1 METSSL
7 LNSTQKYAAAA
18 LFSLALHQSQIH
30 QTRPWNALKSLE
42 DEDVGEGA
50 SVGKEDSVSENPNLW
65 IHDSSNLLNPVLK
78 FIGVEEQTVH
88 GLKETA
94 ASSSQ
99 VRHHVGSFLTLLA
112 EDSKDLPEEKGDKEI
127 ALAKSVHAMVLTLKT
142 TPVPLQEAKNGAEYE
157 AKCRENHTNIDKNTP
172 SIPSESTQHITTSN
186 KDGEL
191 DVTDGK
197 VTDNCV
203 QEKSLLSS
211 ERKLTVLYE
220 LIAACVAYNIEDE
233 KKCLLGRGYD
243 ARHRVALRLL
253 ATWLDISWEKM
264 VAMETI
270 LAYSLISH
278 AKEDSKEET
287 NPISPTSTWDT
298 MKKGGI
304 VGAAALTGGALMA
317 ITGGL
322 AAPAIAQG
330 IGALGLASVA
340 SATGS
345 FTGSMAV
352 AASFGVAG
360 VGLAGSK
367 MVKRVGEIDEFEFK
381 AIGPNHNQGRLAVGI
396 FISGLAFEDEDFTK
410 PWEGCKDYL
419 ESYAIRWESENLF
432 AVSSAIEDW
441 IASKIATEL
450 LKGGAMMTVL
460 STLLT
465 ALALPASL
473 VTASDLIDSK
483 WAIALDRAD
492 KAGALLAEVLLKG
505 LQGNRPVTLVGFSLG
520 ARVIFKCIQCLAG
533 AAGNSGV
540 GLIERAVL
548 LGAPI
553 SIKDEDWESVRKV
566 VVGRFVNA
574 YSTNDWTL
582 AIAFRVNLLSQGL
595 AGIQPVEVQGI
606 ENVDVT
612 QLLEGHSSYLWN
624 SKHLIDYM
632 ELDSYYPVFHIPV
645 SSGQEKTS
653 SVKVA

>member
-1 METSSL
+1 MEASSFL
-7 LNSTQKYAAAA
+7 TSTQKYAASA
-18 LFSLALHQSQIH
+18 LFSLALHQTQIH
-30 QTRPWNALKSLE
+30 QTRPWSALKSLE
-42 DEDVGEGA
+42 EEDVGEGA
-50 SVGKEDSVSENPNLW
+50 SIGKEASVSENPNLW
-65 IHDSSNLLNPVLK
+65 IHDSANLLTPILK
-78 FIGVEEQTVH
+78 FLGVEEQTIQ

-99 VRHHVGSFLTLLA
+99 VRHHVASFLTLLA
-112 EDSKDLPEEKGDKEI
+112 EDSTDLPDERRDKEM
-127 ALAKSVHAMVLTLKT
+127 ALAKSVDAMVLSLKT
-142 TPVPLQEAKNGAEYE
+142 TPIPFQEAKNGAEYE
-157 AKCRENHTNIDKNTP
+157 AKCRENHSNIDKNTP
-172 SIPSESTQHITTSN
+172 SVPCESTQQITTSN
-186 KDGEL
+186 RDGEVIVKDGRATE
-191 DVTDGK
+191 K
-197 VTDNCV
+197 CV
-203 QEKSLLSS
+203 EEKSLLSS

-220 LIAACVAYNIEDE
+220 LIAACVAYNVEDE

-253 ATWLDISWEKM
+253 ATWLDIDWEKM

-270 LAYSLISH
+270 FACSLISL
-278 AKEDSKEET
+278 AKEDSKEGT

-317 ITGGL
+317 LTGGIS
-322 AAPAIAQG
+322 APAIAQG

-360 VGLAGSK
+360 AGLAGSK
-367 MVKRVGEIDEFEFK
+367 MVKRVGEVDEFEFK

-396 FISGLAFEDEDFTK
+396 FICGLAFEDEDFTK
-410 PWEGCKDYL
+410 PWEGRRDYL
-419 ESYAIRWESENLF
+419 ESYAVRWESENLF

-441 IASKIATEL
+441 ITSKIATEL

-483 WAIALDRAD
+483 WAIALDRSD

-533 AAGNSGV
+533 AEGNSGA
-540 GLIERAVL
+540 GIIERVVL

-553 SIKDEDWESVRKV
+553 SIKDEDWTSVRKV

-574 YSTNDWTL
+574 YSTSDWTL
-582 AIAFRVNLLSQGL
+582 AVAFRFNLLSQGL
-595 AGIQPVEVQGI
+595 AGIQPVEVPGI

-612 QLLEGHSSYLWN
+612 QLVEGHSSYLWN
-624 SKHLIDYM
+624 SKHLVDYM
-632 ELDSYYPVFHIPV
+632 ELDSYYPVFRIQDP
-645 SSGQEKTS
+645 SGQDKTS
-653 SVKVA
+653 SVTV